1 MYCLLLVSLLVVWW
15 TPLALLGFPG
25 STSGKEPACQCKR
38 QKRWGFDPWVG
49 KIPWRREWQPTPV
62 FLPWESYGLRM
73 LVGLFFLCV
82 CVCAQLCPTLY
93 DPMECSPPGSS
104 VHGISQVKILKN
116 ESPFPPPGDLPD
128 PGIKP
133 ASPASAGRFCT
144 TAPWRKTFIFYVS
157 ILSFW
162 FVVAMRFFYGNLYV
176 LSSVLS

>member
-1 MYCLLLVSLLVVWW
+1 MRVRSLGWEDPLEKRMA
-15 TPLALLGFPG
+15 THSSILALRILW
-25 STSGKEPACQCKR
+25 TEDASG
-38 QKRWGFDPWVG
+38 
-49 KIPWRREWQPTPV
+49 IV
-62 FLPWESYGLRM
+62 FS
-73 LVGLFFLCV
+73 VCV

-116 ESPFPPPGDLPD
+116 ESPFPPPRDLPD